1 VSCTP
6 TCLCVLVLSVLY
18 CCYVPCRYHLTD
30 LPSFVSGQHLVL
42 FDPHARFLPGAS
54 AAQPGLRIN
63 LQRGRLL
70 QQFPDAFAPYMHFGC
85 GMEVRKAS
93 PGVQCR
99 VQQQNFARNISRT
112 PMDRRIDAGGD
123 QTQCACV

>member
-1 VSCTP
+1 MHSVPLS
-6 TCLCVLVLSVLY
+6 LCPNV
-18 CCYVPCRYHLTD
+18 CCRYHLTD

-54 AAQPGLRIN
+54 AAQPGLRVN

-85 GMEVRKAS
+85 TMEVRLC
-93 PGVQCR
+93 GWQCSH
-99 VQQQNFARNISRT
+99 FHA
-112 PMDRRIDAGGD
+112 A
-123 QTQCACV
+123 ACGLFLCETVSVLSTC